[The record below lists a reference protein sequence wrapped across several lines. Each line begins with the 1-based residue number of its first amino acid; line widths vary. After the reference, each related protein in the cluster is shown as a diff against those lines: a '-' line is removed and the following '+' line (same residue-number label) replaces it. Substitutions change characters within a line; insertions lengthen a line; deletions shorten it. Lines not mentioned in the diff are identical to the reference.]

1 VERLVAAV
9 HAEPAGG
16 LSGIAPQGT
25 PRPNRGR
32 DLSSAAGLAA
42 ALCIVGTAA
51 AGEVLGHVGPVRLLG
66 EGPNR
71 LSIGAG
77 VFDAFDES
85 RYGLD
90 GDRNLAAN
98 LDLRAGRKLFGFGP
112 AVGATA
118 NVNGGVFG
126 YADLAVADFVVM
138 PLIGAGAYR
147 RGDSKDLGGT
157 FAVRVELGVAHQFAD
172 ASRLGI
178 RWGYVSNAYIYE
190 ENPTEEEFLI
200 TYAWPF

>member
-9 HAEPAGG
+9 RAEPAGG

-51 AGEVLGHVGPVRLLG
+51 ADEVLGHVGPVRLLG

-126 YADLAVADFVVM
+126 YAGLYADLAVADFVVM

-147 RGDSKDLGGT
+147 RGTARTSAGPSPCGSSS
-157 FAVRVELGVAHQFAD
+157 
-172 ASRLGI
+172 ASRTSSRTRPG
-178 RWGYVSNAYIYE
+178 WGSGGATC
-190 ENPTEEEFLI
+190 PTPTF
-200 TYAWPF
+200 TRRTRPRRSS